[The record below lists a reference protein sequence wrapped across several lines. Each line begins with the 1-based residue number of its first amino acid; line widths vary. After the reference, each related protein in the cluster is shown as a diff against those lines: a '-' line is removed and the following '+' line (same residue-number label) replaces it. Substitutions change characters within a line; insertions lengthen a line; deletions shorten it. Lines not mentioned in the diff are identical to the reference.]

1 MSAQPDCRHARVAI
15 GGDPHEI
22 AADVREHLAGC
33 AACRQ
38 FHAETLSLDGRLRAA
53 LELPLAKFRKPAPSR
68 VQRFALA
75 ASVMLATL
83 LGGAFWM
90 LGTQSA
96 LAGELVAHVKHEG
109 GSWESHDVL
118 TVSALSEVLQKAGVT
133 FDSSMP
139 VVYASACPFRGR
151 LVPHLVVRTDEGPLT
166 VMLLEH
172 EQIRARQEF
181 SEEGYRGVLVP
192 AGDGSIAILARGG
205 VVPDDVAKDLVS
217 GVRW

>member
-1 MSAQPDCRHARVAI
+1 MSAPVDCRHVRVAI

-33 AACRQ
+33 ADCRQ

-68 VQRFALA
+68 MQRFALA

-83 LGGAFWM
+83 AGGTFWLLGS
-90 LGTQSA
+90 QSA
-96 LAGELVAHVKHEG
+96 LAGEVVEHVKHED
-109 GSWESHDVL
+109 GSWNSHDVL
-118 TVSALSEVLQKAGVT
+118 PESALSEVLRKAGVK

-151 LVPHLVVRTDEGPLT
+151 VVPHLVVQTAEGPLT

-172 EQIRARQEF
+172 EKMRARREF
-181 SEEGYRGVLVP
+181 SEGGYRGVLVP
-192 AGDGSIAILARGG
+192 AGEGSIAILARRGE
-205 VVPDDVAKDLVS
+205 VPADVSRQLVS